1 MKKTNRKKKTNEEKE
16 KKSELIGLT
25 LQTRLT
31 CKTWDSRHESLITK

>member
-1 MKKTNRKKKTNEEKE
+1 MKKKK

-31 CKTWDSRHESLITK
+31 RKTWIRVMKV